1 MICNLEPNLF
11 RHSIL
16 IGPKLGSILS
26 LISQEIQNNDAFT
39 RRIIQKLTQHVR
51 YWMLLYSLG
60 LNKGLFGVK
69 LGKWESLVNRCNHHK
84 NWYNFLELRIGLKIS
99 DEVIEKPVNLSW
111 NFLKTIRNHLKRFER
126 NSNVWKRLQC
136 VAQLSKS

>member
-16 IGPKLGSILS
+16 IGPKLGSILT

-111 NFLKTIRNHLKRFER
+111 NFLKTIWNHLKGIQMFG
-126 NSNVWKRLQC
+126 NGFNALPSCLNLKR
-136 VAQLSKS
+136 